1 MSLMMT
7 TVMMLDGDGI
17 SIVPADVDAIAIHDG
32 NFCHGFIC
40 ATITTVPVPAADIDA
55 VDGIAVTG
63 CRRRHHRQLI
73 FFIMSRPNILVCV
86 PDVDDTIILREAQL
100 CQSGEEEKQTHGRF
114 DSRSIIAECV
124 TDLRL
129 RRRRTWYCMYCTYC
143 TMCVL

>member
-32 NFCHGFIC
+32 IFCHGFIY
-40 ATITTVPVPAADIDA
+40 ATITTVAVPAADIDA

-73 FFIMSRPNILVCV
+73 NFIMSPPNILACT

-100 CQSGEEEKQTHGRF
+100 CQSGEEEKQPHGRF
-114 DSRSIIAECV
+114 DSRSIELQSV
-124 TDLRL
+124 
-129 RRRRTWYCMYCTYC
+129 
-143 TMCVL
+143 

>member
-7 TVMMLDGDGI
+7 TVMMLDGDGR

-63 CRRRHHRQLI
+63 CRHHHQLSI
-73 FFIMSRPNILVCV
+73 FIMTPPNILVCA

-129 RRRRTWYCMYCTYC
+129 RRRRRPWYMYVLS
-143 TMCVL
+143 MCVL

>member
-7 TVMMLDGDGI
+7 TVMMLDGDGR

-63 CRRRHHRQLI
+63 CRHHRQLI
-73 FFIMSRPNILVCV
+73 NFIMSPPNILVCA

-129 RRRRTWYCMYCTYC
+129 RRRRRPWYMYVC